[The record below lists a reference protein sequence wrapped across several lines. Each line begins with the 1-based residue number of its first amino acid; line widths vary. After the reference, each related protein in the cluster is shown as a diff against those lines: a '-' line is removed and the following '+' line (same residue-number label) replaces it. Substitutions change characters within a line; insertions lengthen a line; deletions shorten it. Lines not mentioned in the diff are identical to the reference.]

1 MSERASDW
9 FLVILVLAQLALLAS
24 RVPDPQGHGSNY
36 LEGLFLAT
44 AAIPAGWVINVEEAA
59 DQAGESVRSRARIQE
74 ENRALQTEVL
84 GLREELIRLQG
95 VEAEADRLA
104 AALKYSRS
112 RASALRPAD
121 IVYADHSSWL
131 QAIVLRVPQGEVFLH
146 APVVASSGLVGRVVV
161 ARGRYAKVQLLTDRA
176 SSVGAMIER
185 SRRQGVVRGR
195 GQALLSMDYLPLR
208 ADIRPG
214 DRVVTAGIDGI
225 YPRGLLLG
233 VVVSTKPRPNELFLH
248 VEVAPSV
255 DLGVLDQVYVLEA
268 DPVPTEIR
276 EALPGESP

>member
-1 MSERASDW
+1 MGERASGRL
-9 FLVILVLAQLALLAS
+9 FVVLVLAQLALLAS
-24 RVPDPQGHGSNY
+24 RVPDPQGHGSSY
-36 LEGLFLAT
+36 LEGLVFGA
-44 AAIPAGWVINVEEAA
+44 AAIPAGWVIGVEGMT
-59 DQAGESVRSRARIQE
+59 DQIGQRFRSRHRLQG
-74 ENRALQTEVL
+74 ENRALQAEVL
-84 GLREELIRLQG
+84 ELREELIRLQG

-104 AALKYSRS
+104 AAMSYSRS
-112 RASALRPAD
+112 LASELRPAD

-131 QAIVLRVPQGEVFLH
+131 QAIVLRVPHGQVSLH
-146 APVVASSGLVGRVVV
+146 APVLASTGLVGRVVV
-161 ARGRYAKVQLLTDRA
+161 TQGRYAKVQLLTDRA
-176 SSVGAMIER
+176 SSVGAMVER

-214 DRVVTAGIDGI
+214 DRIVTAGIDGI

-233 VVVSTKPRPNELFLH
+233 VVTSTRPRPSELFLH

-276 EALPGESP
+276 EALPDEGP